1 MISAH
6 YHDFRSEIETRKALF
21 SFQHSIRA
29 LVWFARSYTCM
40 HVYIYIYMTLLHTQ
54 SHACMYMCVHTRHIT
69 AHTAQY
75 CAYIPMQSY
84 HYVAP
89 YIAIESR
96 TFRDSKFV
104 IQLQCREQRSD
115 FWPHNTVKIAKI
127 TVRLQCR
134 EQRSEVHTYES
145 RPPQMKPDYTR
156 DVAMKEDW

>member
-29 LVWFARSYTCM
+29 LVGFARSYACM
-40 HVYIYIYMTLLHTQ
+40 HVYIYIYMTLLHTH

-96 TFRDSKFV
+96 KHIAIESRTFRALLASQYRD
-104 IQLQCREQRSD
+104 
-115 FWPHNTVKIAKI
+115 IAKI